1 MDPALKK
8 RMIGAAILI
17 VLAIIFVPMLFT
29 GRQGERTETVDLN
42 LPKTPDRDFTTRTIP
57 LDTAPKPAPA
67 EGSDTLPTVDTTK
80 GPGKPVTVE
89 PSPEPAAAPKADT
102 PVASASKPVPA
113 AQPAPV
119 APKPEEMSEGTSEHG
134 RWAVSYGTYGKVENA
149 DKLIADLKKAGIAA
163 YGDPV
168 AVKDGNGVRVR
179 SGPYLDK
186 SQAEKA
192 RLSARAVRSDA
203 PGKLIE
209 LDDTTPHETPGA
221 APPKAAAGV
230 PAPAPAA
237 TQAPAAAPAAR
248 ATAPAAPAAASA
260 APAPTTVT
268 GWAVQV
274 GAYQS
279 DHDAQGRRD
288 ALRNA
293 GFSAYVEPVKTQ
305 KGTLYR
311 VRVGP
316 AAERAGADK
325 LRAELKEKMKLDG
338 TVVQEP

>member
-29 GRQGERTETVDLN
+29 GRPSERTETVDLN

-57 LDTAPKPAPA
+57 LDPAPKPAPQSGDA
-67 EGSDTLPTVDTTK
+67 LATVDTEKERDKAPPAT
-80 GPGKPVTVE
+80 PE
-89 PSPEPAAAPKADT
+89 PAPQPAQPQPAAAPAAKQPEPAA
-102 PVASASKPVPA
+102 PA
-113 AQPAPV
+113 A
-119 APKPEEMSEGTSEHG
+119 ETSQGNSQHG

-149 DKLIADLKKAGIAA
+149 DKLVADLKKAGIAA
-163 YGDPV
+163 YGEPV
-168 AVKDGNGVRVR
+168 AVKDGMGVRVR
-179 SGPYLDK
+179 SGPYVDK

-192 RLSARAVRSDA
+192 RLSARTARADVT
-203 PGKLIE
+203 GKLVE
-209 LDDTTPHETPGA
+209 LDETTAPV
-221 APPKAAAGV
+221 APPAK
-230 PAPAPAA
+230 
-237 TQAPAAAPAAR
+237 
-248 ATAPAAPAAASA
+248 PAAPAATPA
-260 APAPTTVT
+260 APTAATSAPPATDAAPHAATTGATSVT

-279 DHDAQGRRD
+279 ERDASGRRD

-293 GFSAYVEPVKTQ
+293 GFSAYVEPVKTA

-316 AAERAGADK
+316 TAERAGADK